1 MTQSQILA
9 LLTPVIGFA
18 LEGRN
23 QNLAST
29 LQVIQIIN
37 DGDKKVS
44 VVLPF
49 CFFFLAE
56 GALHKALHLMPGDL
70 NSDSRQA
77 SYAEQDLTGWERK
90 SGRILMKLDNTRKG
104 GWTAAR
110 ADDYHVGCGQGL
122 VMDRGIHLVSVLASD
137 NDGA

>member
-49 CFFFLAE
+49 CFFF
-56 GALHKALHLMPGDL
+56 
-70 NSDSRQA
+70 
-77 SYAEQDLTGWERK
+77 
-90 SGRILMKLDNTRKG
+90 GRG
-104 GWTAAR
+104 VAAQSPAPDAR
-110 ADDYHVGCGQGL
+110 RL
-122 VMDRGIHLVSVLASD
+122 EL
-137 NDGA
+137 

>member
-29 LQVIQIIN
+29 LQVIQIRN

-49 CFFFLAE
+49 CFFFFGRG
-56 GALHKALHLMPGDL
+56 GAAQSPAPD
-70 NSDSRQA
+70 
-77 SYAEQDLTGWERK
+77 
-90 SGRILMKLDNTRKG
+90 
-104 GWTAAR
+104 AR
-110 ADDYHVGCGQGL
+110 RL
-122 VMDRGIHLVSVLASD
+122 EL
-137 NDGA
+137 